1 MPTMIRVPA
10 SGFPRAD
17 EPITTL
23 GSMTDAMRVGEL
35 WGRRAAQRAAHGAKM
50 SVPAWKIAIERTN
63 IKPGSNVLDLGCGSG
78 EFCALATEA
87 GAHATGID
95 ASHKMIELAR
105 EQAPAAEFHVR
116 ALDQLPWQD
125 GTFDV
130 VTAFNALFFAAD
142 PEKAFAEAVR
152 VSNDYVVVCD
162 WHPDEP
168 SDTITVGWTV
178 KGPSGRRR
186 ARTPEPLEKLTIDIP
201 QHFTDEDTML
211 RAFLS
216 TGGYQPI
223 IEDEGEES
231 VAEKIRAATEQFR
244 TADGGYR
251 FANKYLMSIFR
262 KNQAAESMA

>member
-1 MPTMIRVPA
+1 
-10 SGFPRAD
+10 
-17 EPITTL
+17 
-23 GSMTDAMRVGEL
+23 MRVGEL

-50 SVPAWKIAIERTN
+50 SVPAWKTAIERTN
-63 IKPGSNVLDLGCGSG
+63 IKPGSTVLDLGCGSG

-130 VTAFNALFFAAD
+130 VTAFNALFFAPD
-142 PEKAFAEAVR
+142 PEAAFAEAVR
-152 VSNDYVVVCD
+152 VSKDYVVVCD
-162 WHPDEP
+162 WHPEHT
-168 SDTITVGWTV
+168 SAILAVGWAIR
-178 KGPSGRRR
+178 GPSGRRR
-186 ARTPEPLEKLTIDIP
+186 PEMPEPHENLTIDIP
-201 QHFTDEDTML
+201 QHYPDEDTML

-223 IEDEGEES
+223 IEDEGEEN

-262 KNQAAESMA
+262 KNQAAASSA